1 MFPLGG
7 GGVLPGFPFQ
17 SPFPIPSGSFQRNLR
32 AYPVSFIDKPQLE
45 NGDKI
50 VLPPSALDALTQMQV
65 SYPMLFQLE
74 SSAGRV
80 THCGVM
86 EFIAEEG
93 FAYLPYWMMQN
104 MAVGEG
110 ELIKIRNANL
120 PKGTFVKLR
129 PQSSEFLAISD
140 PKAVLEARLRNF
152 SCLTQGDTIAIHYL
166 NRIYWIDILQVQ
178 PGDAISII
186 DADVNV
192 EFAPPA
198 DMETK
203 QYNENNNSSNSSLP
217 STNSFGTN
225 MKKDDTQTNFISDS
239 KAKLEERRNAAIQS
253 FRNARQGHRALHDS
267 DSESSEEEDS
277 PTTKKAFVPFG
288 GEGRSL
294 RGTVSSK
301 VEKETQSK
309 ENSTNDKT
317 NPSAASFVPFSG
329 KGRTLRD

>member
-7 GGVLPGFPFQ
+7 SGLPGFPFQ
-17 SPFPIPSGSFQRNLR
+17 SPFPVPAPPPGAFQRNLR

-50 VLPPSALDALTQMQV
+50 ILPPSALDALTQMQV

-74 SSAGRV
+74 SSAGRI

-104 MAVGEG
+104 IAVSEG

-198 DMETK
+198 DMET
-203 QYNENNNSSNSSLP
+203 QQASENNTATNTIPSNSH
-217 STNSFGTN
+217 STNMESGDN
-225 MKKDDTQTNFISDS
+225 IKTNF
-239 KAKLEERRNAAIQS
+239 
-253 FRNARQGHRALHDS
+253 
-267 DSESSEEEDS
+267 
-277 PTTKKAFVPFG
+277 V
-288 GEGRSL
+288 
-294 RGTVSSK
+294 
-301 VEKETQSK
+301 
-309 ENSTNDKT
+309 
-317 NPSAASFVPFSG
+317 SG
-329 KGRTLRD
+329 KSSRCFKGQLSSTVP

>member
-1 MFPLGG
+1 MFPFGG
-7 GGVLPGFPFQ
+7 GIPGFPFPNQ
-17 SPFPIPSGSFQRNLR
+17 HLPGEFPVASGAFQRNLR

-74 SSAGRV
+74 SAAGRQ

-86 EFIAEEG
+86 EFVAEEG

-104 MAVGEG
+104 LAVSEG

-166 NRIYWIDILQVQ
+166 NRNYFIDVLQVE
-178 PGDAISII
+178 PGNAVSII

-192 EFAPPA
+192 DFAPPA
-198 DMETK
+198 IGINKTK
-203 QYNENNNSSNSSLP
+203 RKMYQKSNNTTSENIP
-217 STNSFGTN
+217 TSFV
-225 MKKDDTQTNFISDS
+225 SDPKS
-239 KAKLEERRNAAIQS
+239 RLAERREAAIHA
-253 FRNARQGHRALHDS
+253 FRNARQGHRAGKMTTRKAQKMRLLRNKKSHSLHLVVK
-267 DSESSEEEDS
+267 EEVCEIHYLNKH
-277 PTTKKAFVPFG
+277 PQRYLF
-288 GEGRSL
+288 
-294 RGTVSSK
+294 
-301 VEKETQSK
+301 
-309 ENSTNDKT
+309 
-317 NPSAASFVPFSG
+317 
-329 KGRTLRD
+329 

>member
-7 GGVLPGFPFQ
+7 GGLPGFPFQ
-17 SPFPIPSGSFQRNLR
+17 SPFPVPSGAFQRNLR

-50 VLPPSALDALTQMQV
+50 ILPPSALDALTQMQV

-93 FAYLPYWMMQN
+93 FSYLPYWMMQN
-104 MAVGEG
+104 MAVEEG

-203 QYNENNNSSNSSLP
+203 QSNETNSTSSNLAGNSLG
-217 STNSFGTN
+217 SN
-225 MKKDDTQTNFISDS
+225 MENIKDDRQTNFVSDS
-239 KAKLEERRNAAIQS
+239 KAKLEERRNAAIHA

-267 DSESSEEEDS
+267 DSESSEEEDR
-277 PTTKKAFVPFG
+277 TTDKSFVPFS

-301 VEKETQSK
+301 IEKETQTK
-309 ENSTNDKT
+309 ENSTKDKT
-317 NPSAASFVPFSG
+317 NASTTSFVPFSG